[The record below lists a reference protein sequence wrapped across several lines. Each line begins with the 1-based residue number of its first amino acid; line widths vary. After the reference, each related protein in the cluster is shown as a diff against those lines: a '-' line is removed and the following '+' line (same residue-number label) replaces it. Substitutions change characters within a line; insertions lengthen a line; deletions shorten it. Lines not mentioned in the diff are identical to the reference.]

1 LKTSGLKKKVI
12 VSVINDLISDRRVD
26 RVCNT
31 LTEMGFEV
39 TLLGR
44 KYRNSPALSKRVY
57 KTHRMHLVFRNGPF
71 FYAEYNIR
79 LFFKLM
85 VKKADLLVSNDL
97 DTLLPNY
104 MIHRFKGIPLV
115 YDTHEY
121 FTGVPELA
129 GRKHV
134 RNIWKAIERRIFPK
148 LQHVITV
155 NESIARLYKQEYGND
170 ILVVRNIP
178 DAVKTQSRTTK
189 SELGL
194 PTEKHIIL
202 LQGAGINV
210 DRGAE
215 EAIEAMQYID
225 NAILVILGDG
235 DVVTE
240 LKQKVTGMGL
250 DRKVMFIPRQA
261 PEMLSE
267 YTTKADIGLTL
278 DKDTNINYR
287 YSLPNKLFDYI
298 HAGVPVLATPLVEIR
313 KIIEKYDVG
322 CFIENHK
329 PNHIAD
335 KMKLMLESSEDRKKW
350 KANLKL
356 AAAELSWENEKKV
369 LTDLYSK
376 YAR

>member
-1 LKTSGLKKKVI
+1 MKKKVI
-12 VSVINDLISDRRVD
+12 VSVINDLVSDRRVD

-31 LTEMGFEV
+31 LNEMGFEV
-39 TLLGR
+39 KLLGR
-44 KYRNSPALSKRVY
+44 KYHNSPAIGKRAY
-57 KTHRMHLVFRNGPF
+57 KTHRMHLIFRKGPF

-79 LFFKLM
+79 LLLKLLM
-85 VKKADLLVSNDL
+85 HKADLLVSNDL

-104 MIHRFKGIPLV
+104 LVHKFKGTPLV

-129 GRKHV
+129 VRKRV
-134 RNIWKAIERRIFPK
+134 RKIWKAIERRIFPK

-155 NESIARLYKQEYGND
+155 NESIAKLYHEEYGND

-178 DAVKTQSRTTK
+178 DTVKTQPQTTK

-194 PTEKHIIL
+194 PTEKRIIL

-215 EAIEAMQYID
+215 EAIDAMQYID
-225 NAILVILGDG
+225 NSVLVILGDG
-235 DVVTE
+235 DVVVE
-240 LKQKVTGMGL
+240 LKLKVNRMGL
-250 DRKVMFIPRQA
+250 DRKVKFIPRQA
-261 PEMLSE
+261 PEMLFE

-298 HAGVPVLATPLVEIR
+298 HAGVPVLATPLVEI
-313 KIIEKYDVG
+313 KQIIEKYDVG
-322 CFIENHK
+322 CLIDNHE

-335 KMKLMLESSEDRKKW
+335 KMKMMLENSEDRKRW

-356 AAAELSWENEKKV
+356 AATELTWENEKKV

-376 YAR
+376 YA